1 MFRINKNLI
10 KIKNIE
16 TINLENTSLTLKSKK
31 YIEHFKEKKI
41 KVLIDLEKLIR
52 PKNDDYKIILG
63 GSTISGKTCYSI
75 YCERGEFESSIGS
88 NVSIEFFRANP
99 SFNSDID
106 VSLCDMPRW
115 NGGVDCLIHTFIC
128 RADGILL
135 LFDVSSREDF
145 DNLGYCMSMITN
157 YLEVEDFPV
166 LLIANKID
174 LERAVLKEEI
184 EKFKNDNGLIG
195 YFGISWLKGINVKES
210 FDFLMDYIIK
220 KEKQDSNI
228 N

>member
-1 MFRINKNLI
+1 
-10 KIKNIE
+10 
-16 TINLENTSLTLKSKK
+16 
-31 YIEHFKEKKI
+31 
-41 KVLIDLEKLIR
+41 
-52 PKNDDYKIILG
+52 
-63 GSTISGKTCYSI
+63 
-75 YCERGEFESSIGS
+75 
-88 NVSIEFFRANP
+88 
-99 SFNSDID
+99 
-106 VSLCDMPRW
+106 MPRW
-115 NGGVDCLIHTFIC
+115 NGGVDCLIHPFIC